1 MPIHYRID
9 SARKLVYTTFEGE
22 ITDQLVLQHANKI
35 QSDPEIDGSFVELI
49 DANTI
54 SMSGVSGSGLRA
66 VAAALTDLKTIGKIA
81 ILVSRDVEFG
91 LARMIEMLADES
103 PTEIRV
109 FRAEVD
115 ARSWLDV
122 E

>member
-1 MPIHYRID
+1 LR
-9 SARKLVYTTFEGE
+9 
-22 ITDQLVLQHANKI
+22 HANKI

-54 SMSGVSGSGLRA
+54 SMSGVSGSSLRA
-66 VAAALTDLKTIGKIA
+66 VAAALTGPKTIGKIA
-81 ILVSRDVEFG
+81 ILVFQDVEFG
-91 LARMIEMLADES
+91 LARMIEMIADES
-103 PTEIRV
+103 PAEIRV
-109 FRAEVD
+109 FRAEAN